1 MTRSRRASV
10 FILVTFLMLLGVLVA
25 RLGPRTIARELVSAG
40 PGVVWLIAVYG
51 AGSAIGALP
60 WWLLLPRAVR
70 PTRTEAIASRLA
82 ASGANAVLPMLGF
95 GGEPVRLLWLRAD
108 ARAAGVAALIVDRL
122 LFVAGSA
129 VFLLAGVIAVVAT
142 MRFPRAYVIAGVI
155 GVTLLVLGTLAVG
168 WLAARHRLVGRLHRG
183 LRRLQRKAA
192 APAAGFGADVDAGVE
207 AIVARGGGP
216 LVASGLLHL
225 LGRLVL
231 GAEVYVGFL
240 LLDVSLSPVEALIFA
255 SVPILLAFAGAIVPS
270 QIGLQEGAQ
279 TLVAA
284 ALGLPPHAA
293 LTVVLLQRGRQLVSV
308 GVAWILIAVVRARP
322 RA

>member
-10 FILVTFLMLLGVLVA
+10 FILVTFTILLGVLVA
-25 RLGPRTIARELVSAG
+25 RLGPRTIARELVAAG
-40 PGVVWLIAVYG
+40 PGVVWLVVVYG
-51 AGSAIGALP
+51 AGSAIGGVP
-60 WWLLLPRAVR
+60 WWLLLPREAR
-70 PTRTEAIASRLA
+70 PTLSGAIAARLA

-95 GGEPVRLLWLRAD
+95 GGEPVRLLWLRAGE
-108 ARAAGVAALIVDRL
+108 RPIGVAAIIVDRL

-129 VFLLAGVIAVVAT
+129 VFLLAGVIAVITT
-142 MRFPRAYVIAGVI
+142 MRFPRTYVIAGVV
-155 GVTLLVLGTLAVG
+155 GVSLLALGTLGVG
-168 WLAARHRLVGRLHRG
+168 WLAARHRLVGRIHGWVQRLRHRA
-183 LRRLQRKAA
+183 L

-225 LGRLVL
+225 LGRIVL
-231 GAEVYVGFL
+231 GAEIYVGFL
-240 LLDVSLSPVEALIFA
+240 LLGVPLSPVEALIFA
-255 SVPILLAFAGAIVPS
+255 SVPILLAFAGALVPS

-293 LTVVLLQRGRQLVSV
+293 ITVVLLQRGRQVVSV
-308 GVAWILIAVVRARP
+308 GVAWILIAVVRTRP
-322 RA
+322 RT